1 VQGAFPGRS
10 GRPVLARMM
19 PVHATARRGRSE
31 KRGRYLTDD
40 GDLPSNEPNQIADLK
55 SRNGCGS
62 HQSGPPNPIGV
73 CRSGANRAQQRQRDC
88 WQQNRRP
95 KALSQDQAGKEA
107 EDSKGHDNRIRY
119 GSLGSISKMLNLRQ
133 GHRF

>member
-1 VQGAFPGRS
+1 MS
-10 GRPVLARMM
+10 
-19 PVHATARRGRSE
+19 VHAAARRGRSE

-119 GSLGSISKMLNLRQ
+119 GNLGSISKMLNLRQ